1 MSTKCTIAYGE
12 NFHLYREV
20 LDHDH
25 VYLRF
30 ATTRFEAGYGGVM
43 LAIPIHVWETI
54 RHLGGAELDLID
66 RSDAELLAR
75 VQNEVDERMAEYGRV
90 ARKRPDRA
98 DFCAFVGSLV
108 YGTADEPRADQ
119 IRHGMEYFQ
128 RERTR
133 QKELHAR
140 IAALRRLVR
149 ARSN

>member
-25 VYLRF
+25 IYLRLE
-30 ATTRFEAGYGGVM
+30 TTHFEAGYCRVM
-43 LAIPIHVWETI
+43 IPIPIHVWETI
-54 RHLGGAELDLID
+54 RHLGGAELDLVD

-75 VQNEVDERMAEYGRV
+75 VESEVDERIAQYEKV

-98 DFCAFVGSLV
+98 DFFAIVGSVV
-108 YGTADEPRADQ
+108 YGTADEPRDDQ

-133 QKELHAR
+133 QKELQAR
-140 IAALRRLVR
+140 ITALRSVVR